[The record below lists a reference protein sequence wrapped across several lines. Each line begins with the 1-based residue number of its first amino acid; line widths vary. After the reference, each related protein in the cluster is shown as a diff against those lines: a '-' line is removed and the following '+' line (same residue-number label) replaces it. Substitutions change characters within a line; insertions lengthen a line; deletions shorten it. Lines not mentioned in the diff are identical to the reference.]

1 MSEIHIRI
9 PDQQTELEVAVA
21 EFIKEEF
28 NQEVAFSKEPAL
40 DEVHKDVG
48 LVVDIIWK
56 AAVVIATLET
66 TIQFAERVKRME
78 RVKKLLTAIKKSGK
92 SVYLKINKEQAIDL
106 STKSVDET
114 MDLLAK
120 KDEEE

>member
-106 STKSVDET
+106 SKKSVDEA
-114 MDLLAK
+114 MDLLAQ